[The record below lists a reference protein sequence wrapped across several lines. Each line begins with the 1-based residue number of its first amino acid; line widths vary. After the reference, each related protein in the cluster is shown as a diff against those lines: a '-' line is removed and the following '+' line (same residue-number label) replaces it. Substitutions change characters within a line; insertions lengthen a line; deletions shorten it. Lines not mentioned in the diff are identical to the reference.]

1 MYSKMIRW
9 DEIDLPNEW
18 LLENVSKPARVIND
32 TSNLNYIQQ
41 YLDGSV
47 KISFTHLN
55 IFLIESKDLF

>member
-1 MYSKMIRW
+1 MIRW

-55 IFLIESKDLF
+55 IFLIESKASFD